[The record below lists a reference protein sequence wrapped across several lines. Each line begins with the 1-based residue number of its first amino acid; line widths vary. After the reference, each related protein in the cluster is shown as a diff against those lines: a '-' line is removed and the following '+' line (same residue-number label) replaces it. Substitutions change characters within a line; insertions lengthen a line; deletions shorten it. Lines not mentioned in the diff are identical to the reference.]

1 MKVKTTVKAGKSN
14 TNQSS
19 VAVLQ
24 LLFTQQAAGDSL

>member
-1 MKVKTTVKAGKSN
+1 MKVKTTVKAGSN
-14 TNQSS
+14 TNQSA